1 MTQMRKA
8 TDNSMRDVLFFSLFF
23 SKTRTT
29 TACSRVT
36 VDKMFIYRFF
46 FSREN
51 FPRKNITAEGF
62 IQIKKKTI
70 LLKLRDGTYILYYTH
85 THTHDSRT
93 VWRRSD

>member
-46 FSREN
+46 FLSGKFSEKKHNCRRFYTN
-51 FPRKNITAEGF
+51 
-62 IQIKKKTI
+62 KKKNLFI
-70 LLKLRDGTYILYYTH
+70 KA
-85 THTHDSRT
+85 S
-93 VWRRSD
+93 